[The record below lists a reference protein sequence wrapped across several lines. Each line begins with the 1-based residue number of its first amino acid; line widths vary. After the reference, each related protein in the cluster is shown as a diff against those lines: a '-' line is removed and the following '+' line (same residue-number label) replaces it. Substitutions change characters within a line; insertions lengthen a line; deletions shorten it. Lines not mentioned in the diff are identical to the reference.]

1 MRRKR
6 YAVFRRPSP
15 ERVNGFSD
23 GVFAVL
29 MRGGE
34 WADAAL
40 VSSIECVGLAKS
52 CPGGEFPVGAKF
64 EVKWPLQGPASTV
77 YDVGVDDIRLLQ
89 RRRKRK

>member
-1 MRRKR
+1 M
-6 YAVFRRPSP
+6 FRRPSP
-15 ERVNGFSD
+15 ERVNGFSN

-52 CPGGEFPVGAKF
+52 CPGGEFLIGAKF
-64 EVKWPLQGPASTV
+64 EVKWPRQGPASTV